1 MIPKRDL
8 FRTFAKIGCLG
19 FGGPAGQI
27 ALMHKILVEEK
38 NWISE
43 QRFLHALNYC
53 MLLPGPEAM
62 QLATYIG
69 WLLHKTWGGIVAGLL
84 FVLPGFLLMLGL
96 AAVYAQ
102 YHSAPLVA
110 ALFFGLKPAVL
121 VIVVEAVIRIGKRA
135 LTSTAAKKLAALSFI
150 CIFFLNVPFPLIV
163 LGAGVIGYI
172 GRHSAFKPAPPAEKP
187 AGHIPSTIDRM
198 MDAGQL
204 NHASPLYARPLGTLF
219 DWLAIWFTPL
229 LLSYHF
235 LGGAHILSQIGA
247 AFSKLATVTFGGAY
261 AALAY
266 VAQMELI
273 PPADMLNGL
282 GLAETT
288 PGPLIL
294 VLEYVGYLAAYKPHG
309 HLFGLLGATIA
320 AWVTFAPCFLW
331 IFLGAPYV
339 EQARHNKTLA
349 ATLSAITAAVTGV
362 ILNLA
367 VWFALHT
374 LWAKVD
380 PIRQTGITFYKVAQP
395 DIAAI
400 ALAILA
406 AVTTFKLK
414 WGLLP
419 TLGVSMALGLAVKV
433 F

>member
-1 MIPKRDL
+1 MIPMRDL
-8 FRTFAKIGCLG
+8 VRTFAKIGCLG

-38 NWISE
+38 NWISD

-69 WLLHKTWGGIVAGLL
+69 WLLHKTWGGIIAGLL

-96 AAVYAQ
+96 AAIYAQ

-110 ALFFGLKPAVL
+110 ALFFGMKPAVL
-121 VIVVEAVIRIGKRA
+121 VIVIEALIRIGKRA
-135 LTSTAAKKLAALSFI
+135 LTSSAAKKIAALSFI
-150 CIFFLNVPFPLIV
+150 FIFFVDAPFPLIV

-172 GRHSAFKPAPPAEKP
+172 GRQSAFKPAAAAEKP

-198 MDAGQL
+198 MDDGEL
-204 NHASPLYARPLGTLF
+204 NHASPLYARPLRTLF

-235 LGGAHILSQIGA
+235 LGGGHILSQIGA

-273 PPADMLNGL
+273 PPPDMLNGL

-309 HLFGLLGATIA
+309 HLFGLLVASMA

-339 EQARHNKTLA
+339 EQARHNKALA

-374 LWAKVD
+374 LWAKVE
-380 PIRQTGITFYKVAQP
+380 PFKHSGVTLYKVSSP
-395 DIAAI
+395 DPAAFFIAGIAA
-400 ALAILA
+400 
-406 AVTTFKLK
+406 VCTFKFK
-414 WGLLP
+414 WNLLA
-419 TLGVSMALGLAVKV
+419 TLGLSAALGLA
-433 F
+433 FNL

>member
-1 MIPKRDL
+1 MRDL
-8 FRTFAKIGCLG
+8 VRTFAKIGCLG

-38 NWISE
+38 NWISDA
-43 QRFLHALNYC
+43 RFMHALNYC

-84 FVLPGFLLMLGL
+84 FLLPGFFIMLAL
-96 AAVYAQ
+96 AAIYAQ
-102 YHSAPLVA
+102 YHKAPLVA

-121 VIVVEAVIRIGKRA
+121 VIVVEALLRIGKRA
-135 LTSTAAKKLAALSFI
+135 LRTPAAYKLAALSFI
-150 CIFFLNVPFPLIV
+150 CIFFLGVPFPIIV
-163 LGAGVIGYI
+163 LAAGAFGYV
-172 GRHSAFKPAPPAEKP
+172 GRDTAFKAAPVPEKT
-187 AGHIPSTIDRM
+187 ATDKESVIDKM
-198 MDAGQL
+198 MTENNL
-204 NHASPLYARPLGTLF
+204 NHASPLFARPLGTLF

-229 LLSYHF
+229 LLSYYYF
-235 LGGAHILSQIGA
+235 GSNHILSQIGA
-247 AFSKLATVTFGGAY
+247 AFSKLAVVTFGGAY

-273 PPADMLNGL
+273 PPPDMLNGL

-309 HLFGLLGATIA
+309 HLFGLAGATLA

-339 EQARHNKTLA
+339 EQARHNKALA
-349 ATLSAITAAVTGV
+349 ASLSAITAAVTGV

-374 LWAKVD
+374 LFAKVE
-380 PIRQTGITFYKVAQP
+380 PFKQTGITLYKVSQP
-395 DIAAI
+395 DPAAIAIAAI
-400 ALAILA
+400 AALC
-406 AVTTFKLK
+406 TFKFK
-414 WGLLP
+414 WNLLA
-419 TLGVSMALGLAVKV
+419 TLGLCAALGLALKLV
-433 F
+433 

>member
-1 MIPKRDL
+1 MIPKGEL
-8 FRTFAKIGCLG
+8 FKTFAKIGLLG

-69 WLLHKTWGGIVAGLL
+69 WLLHKTWGGIIAGLL

-96 AAVYAQ
+96 AAIYAQ

-135 LTSTAAKKLAALSFI
+135 LTSPSAKKLAALSFI

-163 LGAGVIGYI
+163 LGAGIIGYI
-172 GRHSAFKPAPPAEKP
+172 GRHSAFKPKPPGEKP
-187 AGHIPSTIDRM
+187 VGHIPSTIDRM
-198 MDAGQL
+198 MEEGQL

-235 LGGAHILSQIGA
+235 LGGSHIVSQVGG

-288 PGPLIL
+288 PGPLVL
-294 VLEYVGYLAAYKPHG
+294 VLEYVGYLASYNAHG
-309 HLFGLLGATIA
+309 HLFGVMGAAMA

-331 IFLGAPYV
+331 IFLGAPYM
-339 EQARHNKTLA
+339 EQARHNKALA

-362 ILNLA
+362 VLNLA

-374 LWAKVD
+374 LFGKVE
-380 PIRQTGITFYKVAQP
+380 PLKQTGITLYKVAQP

-419 TLGVSMALGLAVKV
+419 TLGLCAALGMAIRLV
-433 F
+433 

>member
-1 MIPKRDL
+1 MIPKREL

-96 AAVYAQ
+96 AAIYAQ

-121 VIVVEAVIRIGKRA
+121 VIVVEALIRIGKRA
-135 LTSTAAKKLAALSFI
+135 LTSPATKKLAALSFI

-163 LGAGVIGYI
+163 LGAGVIGYF
-172 GRHSAFKPAPPAEKP
+172 GRHNAFKPAPPAEKP
-187 AGHIPSTIDRM
+187 ADHIPSTIDRM
-198 MDAGQL
+198 MEEGKL
-204 NHASPLYARPLGTLF
+204 NHASPLYARPLRTLF
-219 DWLAIWFTPL
+219 DWLAMWFTPL

-235 LGGAHILSQIGA
+235 LGGGHILSQIGA
-247 AFSKLATVTFGGAY
+247 AFSKLAAVTFGGAY

-273 PPADMLNGL
+273 PPPDMLNGL

-309 HLFGLLGATIA
+309 HLFGVLGASMA
-320 AWVTFAPCFLW
+320 AWVTFTPCFLW

-339 EQARHNKTLA
+339 EQARHNESLA

-362 ILNLA
+362 VLNLA

-374 LWAKVD
+374 LWAKVE
-380 PIRQTGITFYKVAQP
+380 PIRQTGITFYKVTHP
-395 DIAAI
+395 DLPAFFIAGIAA
-400 ALAILA
+400 
-406 AVTTFKLK
+406 VCTFKFK
-414 WGLLP
+414 WNLLA
-419 TLGVSMALGLAVKV
+419 TLGVSAALGFAFSL
-433 F
+433 